1 MPRRRLQARLYHDQT
16 RGDWV
21 IRDGVAFIRTG
32 FAHGK
37 LAEAERA
44 LAEYLAAKYKPTP
57 SPIPSMADVLL
68 AYRRDK
74 VPAMKS
80 RAAVYNV
87 RNLAEWWSRKSLSD
101 VTAASCRAY
110 AATRTPAAARAD
122 LDKLAAAINH
132 WHAEY
137 GPLQVVPK
145 VWKPARP
152 APRERWLTRSEAA
165 RFLWQCRRTEHLKRF
180 VLIGLYTGSR
190 AGVVRDMQWSWIDL
204 ERRTMRRRPPGVAE
218 ERFKKTPPIP
228 IPRKLLPFLRRWKR
242 ADAGHTKHV
251 VNYNGVPLKYGLFKA
266 WDNARQRAGMPWL
279 HPHVLRHT
287 RATWL
292 VQAGIAPWQ
301 VAGFLGMSVRVLES
315 VYGHHAPDYMKEVAE
330 L

>member
-1 MPRRRLQARLYHDQT
+1 MPRRRLPPRLYHDET

-21 IRDGVAFIRTG
+21 IRDGAAFIRTG
-32 FAHGK
+32 FAHSQ

-44 LAEYLAAKYKPTP
+44 LANYLAAKYKPEP
-57 SPIPSMADVLL
+57 SPIPSMADILL

-74 VPAMKS
+74 VPGMKS
-80 RAAVYNV
+80 RAAIYNV
-87 RNLAEWWSRKSLSD
+87 RNLAEWWTDKTLND
-101 VTAASCRAY
+101 VTAANCRTY
-110 AATRTPAAARAD
+110 AATRTPASARAD

-145 VWKPARP
+145 VWKPPKP
-152 APRERWLTRSEAA
+152 APRERWLTRNEAA

-180 VLIGLYTGSR
+180 VIVALYTGSR
-190 AGVVRDMQWSWIDL
+190 AGVVRELQWSWIDL
-204 ERRTMRRRPPGVAE
+204 ERRTMRRRAPGVAE
-218 ERFKKTPPIP
+218 DRVKRTPPIP

-242 ADAGHTKHV
+242 ADAGRVRHV
-251 VNYNGVPLKYGLFKA
+251 VHYGGVPLKYGLFKA

-292 VQAGIAPWQ
+292 VQSGIAPWQ
-301 VAGFLGMSVRVLES
+301 VAGFLGMSIQVLQS
-315 VYGHHAPDYMKEVAE
+315 VYGHHAPDYMKEVAD